1 MVADRTSGD
10 VVDSRLGKSTYT
22 FDPVFHRLQAF
33 QIKTPWRVKSFGN
46 RHREKVFA
54 LLWAELLSSK
64 GAAPVD

>member
-1 MVADRTSGD
+1 
-10 VVDSRLGKSTYT
+10 
-22 FDPVFHRLQAF
+22 VFHRLQAF
-33 QIKTPWRVKSFGN
+33 QIKTPWRVKSFCN